1 VTRALTHNGGG
12 LVSILYDHRPGD
24 THAVDVAEL
33 ALRTFRDD
41 LTRAEAAQLLLDGW
55 MHEPPLS
62 AREREALLARF
73 AGGRR

>member
-1 VTRALTHNGGG
+1 MA
-12 LVSILYDHRPGD
+12 ILSDHRPGD

-41 LTRAEAAQLLLDGW
+41 LTRAEAQLLLDGW

-73 AGGRR
+73 DGGRR